1 MKWLALP
8 GDGFGLYSHTDL
20 KGKTRL
26 AGPITLLQITD
37 THLYADPGGRLLD
50 VETDA
55 SLRAVLAHVARMPQ
69 RFERVL
75 MTGDLVH
82 DESLA
87 GYRRLRD
94 HLRALQVPVHCT
106 PGNHD
111 NPGAMHAALVDGLV
125 DMPRQILTGD
135 WQILL
140 LDTTVTGS
148 NAGHLADS
156 ELTELDA
163 ALAAAPARPAL
174 ICLHHN
180 PIPVGSTWLDSMAI
194 DNGAAL
200 LAIIDRHPQVR
211 GVLWGHVHQQFDADR
226 NGVRLLASPSTCVQF
241 LPGSHDFA
249 LDDAAPGYRVLTL
262 HPDGRID
269 SHVER
274 LADYT
279 VRIDRQAGGY

>member
-1 MKWLALP
+1 
-8 GDGFGLYSHTDL
+8 
-20 KGKTRL
+20 
-26 AGPITLLQITD
+26 
-37 THLYADPGGRLLD
+37 
-50 VETDA
+50 
-55 SLRAVLAHVARMPQ
+55 
-69 RFERVL
+69 
-75 MTGDLVH
+75 
-82 DESLA
+82 
-87 GYRRLRD
+87 
-94 HLRALQVPVHCT
+94 
-106 PGNHD
+106 
-111 NPGAMHAALVDGLV
+111 MHAALVDGLV

-180 PIPVGSTWLDSMAI
+180 PIPVGSTWLDTMAI